1 MDRIAFKSIVISD
14 VHLGSPHSKLVE
26 VTKFLSMV
34 NCERLI
40 MAGDIID
47 GWQLKSEEDKWTLE
61 ESMFFQV
68 IMKMMEK
75 MGTEV
80 IYVTG
85 NHDDFLF
92 PIVPCELFK
101 IKIVSEYII
110 EDFGKRFVVIH
121 GHAFD
126 AVTMHFRW
134 LSKLGAIGY
143 NFLLRFNQV
152 WNKSRERS
160 GKGKFSLSKYIK
172 YGVKKAVNIISGF
185 ESDLDSFAR
194 SLKCSGVICGHI
206 HHPEDKILKHGTH
219 YLNSGDWV
227 ESMTAL
233 GEDFDGNWRVLRYKD
248 MVNIQ

>member
-61 ESMFFQV
+61 ESMFFRV

-134 LSKLGAIGY
+134 L
-143 NFLLRFNQV
+143 
-152 WNKSRERS
+152 
-160 GKGKFSLSKYIK
+160 
-172 YGVKKAVNIISGF
+172 
-185 ESDLDSFAR
+185 
-194 SLKCSGVICGHI
+194 
-206 HHPEDKILKHGTH
+206 
-219 YLNSGDWV
+219 
-227 ESMTAL
+227 
-233 GEDFDGNWRVLRYKD
+233 
-248 MVNIQ
+248 